1 MSGFLSVIIPPA
13 GDRVA
18 NFRSTNFQATLV
30 PHSQY
35 VHAVKNLFAIASR
48 NNFTAVGSPL
58 RARHIN
64 RPLAARIAVIA
75 SGRCR
80 GRNDCPRLEEKL
92 SRDAH
97 NRPNVEMTFQR
108 VPACTQLERL
118 GKSGDKV
125 VVCRLSRSLGRDS

>member
-1 MSGFLSVIIPPA
+1 MSGFLSEIIPPA

-18 NFRSTNFQATLV
+18 NFRSTSFQATLI

-35 VHAVKNLFAIASR
+35 VHAVKNWFTMDSENQFKVVAVLNARAISIDHSR
-48 NNFTAVGSPL
+48 T
-58 RARHIN
+58 N
-64 RPLAARIAVIA
+64 RGGCFPALSQGKDR
-75 SGRCR
+75 
-80 GRNDCPRLEEKL
+80 PRLDKKL
-92 SRDAH
+92 SRGAH

>member
-1 MSGFLSVIIPPA
+1 
-13 GDRVA
+13 
-18 NFRSTNFQATLV
+18 
-30 PHSQY
+30 
-35 VHAVKNLFAIASR
+35 
-48 NNFTAVGSPL
+48 
-58 RARHIN
+58 
-64 RPLAARIAVIA
+64 VIA
-75 SGRCR
+75 SGLCR
-80 GRNDCPRLEEKL
+80 GRNGCPRLEEKL